1 MRQIL
6 VTLDESTSVQSIR
19 RAISLLRGVKATS
32 VYKEKKKV
40 RGGEMMVDIR
50 LGTEF
55 KRQFKR
61 LMKKY
66 PSLLEDLKTFK
77 QDLEINPQ
85 QGVAL
90 GAHLYKVRMAIA
102 SKGKG
107 KSAGARVITYRI
119 LVKQECIEITL
130 LTIYDKNEIENV
142 SDEYLQSLVE
152 EMSRQ

>member
-1 MRQIL
+1 
-6 VTLDESTSVQSIR
+6 
-19 RAISLLRGVKATS
+19 
-32 VYKEKKKV
+32 
-40 RGGEMMVDIR
+40 MMVDIR

-66 PSLLEDLKTFK
+66 PSLLE
-77 QDLEINPQ
+77 DLEINPQ

-130 LTIYDKNEIENV
+130 LTIYDKNEIDNV

>member
-1 MRQIL
+1 
-6 VTLDESTSVQSIR
+6 
-19 RAISLLRGVKATS
+19 
-32 VYKEKKKV
+32 
-40 RGGEMMVDIR
+40 MVDIR
-50 LGTEF
+50 LGEEF

-61 LMKKY
+61 LKKKY
-66 PSLLEDLKTFK
+66 PSLTEDLKIFSL
-77 QDLEINPQ
+77 DLRANPQ
-85 QGVAL
+85 QGVPL
-90 GAHLYKVRMAIA
+90 GARLYKVRMAIA

-130 LTIYDKNEIENV
+130 LTIYDKNEIDNV

>member
-1 MRQIL
+1 
-6 VTLDESTSVQSIR
+6 
-19 RAISLLRGVKATS
+19 
-32 VYKEKKKV
+32 
-40 RGGEMMVDIR
+40 MMVDIR

-102 SKGKG
+102 TKGKG
-107 KSAGARVITYRI
+107 KSGGARVITYRLLI
-119 LVKQECIEITL
+119 TPEHIEITL
-130 LTIYDKNEIENV
+130 LTIYDKNEIDNL
-142 SDEYLQSLVE
+142 SDDYLRSLVKDLSE
-152 EMSRQ
+152 Q

>member
-1 MRQIL
+1 
-6 VTLDESTSVQSIR
+6 
-19 RAISLLRGVKATS
+19 
-32 VYKEKKKV
+32 
-40 RGGEMMVDIR
+40 MMVDIR

-102 SKGKG
+102 AKGKG
-107 KSAGARVITYRI
+107 KSGGARVITYR
-119 LVKQECIEITL
+119 LLATPEHIEITL
-130 LTIYDKNEIENV
+130 LTIYDKNEIDNL
-142 SDEYLQSLVE
+142 SDDYLRSLVKDLSE
-152 EMSRQ
+152 Q